1 MAEDGYGYGQGLSA
15 DGDGEGDKRGN
26 WVDDKI
32 EGAVIEHYNKDKHS
46 TMKVI
51 LQASV
56 PTIYQ
61 LNSLREF
68 GLPYKAALGGSY
80 YFSEEFESVEKAKE
94 YLRKRAI
101 MYADDTELLEEM
113 YQDIELGYLQ
123 LDAATAHIVVL

>member
-1 MAEDGYGYGQGLSA
+1 
-15 DGDGEGDKRGN
+15 
-26 WVDDKI
+26 
-32 EGAVIEHYNKDKHS
+32 
-46 TMKVI
+46 
-51 LQASV
+51 V